1 METKRIVFLDYLRAI
16 ACFMVILV
24 HVCEAFYFNLD
35 GISFSCNADRWWI
48 SFIDSSLRPCVPLFI
63 MASAYLLVP
72 LKDSTPV
79 FFKRRFTRVCI
90 PFVVW
95 GLLYAFLPLLWGGHG
110 WDGAKTHLLTFLYN
124 FPSNAIHLWFVYML
138 IGVYFFMPILSPWL
152 KQVGRKEELFFLGLW
167 FLTTF
172 WHYVKLCVPG
182 GEIYGEC
189 SWNDFHILYYNAGY
203 IGFLLMAHYVRT
215 YIDWSLRKT
224 LAVAVPV
231 FLIGYAFSVGAFY
244 HLSSVSSDPFVVEQP
259 WRFCTPN
266 VAMMTFALFIVFK
279 KINWGSGWLYRG
291 IFSISKLSYGMY
303 LAHYMVLNLVY
314 PHVAPHFNTPG
325 TILVAGIVIYAICYV
340 LTKLLSYL
348 PKSKYIVG

>member
-1 METKRIVFLDYLRAI
+1 
-16 ACFMVILV
+16 
-24 HVCEAFYFNLD
+24 
-35 GISFSCNADRWWI
+35 
-48 SFIDSSLRPCVPLFI
+48 
-63 MASAYLLVP
+63 
-72 LKDSTPV
+72 
-79 FFKRRFTRVCI
+79 
-90 PFVVW
+90 
-95 GLLYAFLPLLWGGHG
+95 
-110 WDGAKTHLLTFLYN
+110 
-124 FPSNAIHLWFVYML
+124 ML

-231 FLIGYAFSVGAFY
+231 FLVGYAFSVGAFY

-303 LAHYMVLNLVY
+303 LAPYMVLNLVY

>member
-1 METKRIVFLDYLRAI
+1 M
-16 ACFMVILV
+16 
-24 HVCEAFYFNLD
+24 
-35 GISFSCNADRWWI
+35 
-48 SFIDSSLRPCVPLFI
+48 
-63 MASAYLLVP
+63 
-72 LKDSTPV
+72 
-79 FFKRRFTRVCI
+79 
-90 PFVVW
+90 
-95 GLLYAFLPLLWGGHG
+95 
-110 WDGAKTHLLTFLYN
+110 
-124 FPSNAIHLWFVYML
+124 
-138 IGVYFFMPILSPWL
+138 
-152 KQVGRKEELFFLGLW
+152 
-167 FLTTF
+167 
-172 WHYVKLCVPG
+172 PG

-231 FLIGYAFSVGAFY
+231 FLIGYAFY